1 MSYTIFYR
9 AMFVKLSDGTFIPVI
24 ESGDNNVWDVDR
36 NRCSRSWSSCRWL
49 RESEE
54 QQKRFSLTSD
64 EIIDLAKR
72 EIQTVVDENVGK
84 EPAFGGAP
92 YTKEHILSDLGYFYG
107 IHVCGHAVTS
117 AARFLGL
124 VKSGLRNAVTFE
136 EMDCG
141 LRLSWYEITESEKT
155 SRYCTDYANDENELA
170 QKWAEFQERGIT
182 PWIGFDEAAGERLW
196 DLMKVRNRKERLE
209 KTAPT
214 DYYVISFN
222 YNGKRY
228 VKKYASKRLSYSES
242 ISFAHKYLS
251 KKVADAAAFK
261 IARRFTQVTD
271 VQVEF
276 VSG

>member
-1 MSYTIFYR
+1 MSYTILYR

-36 NRCSRSWSSCRWL
+36 NRRSRSWSACRWL

-54 QQKRFSLTSD
+54 QRKRFSLTGD

-72 EIQTVVDENVGK
+72 EIQAVVDENVGK

-92 YTKEHILSDLGYFYG
+92 YTKEYILSDLGYFNG
-107 IHVCGHAVTS
+107 VHVCGHAVTT

-136 EMDCG
+136 EMNCG
-141 LRLSWYEITESEKT
+141 LRLSWYEKTENEET
-155 SRYCTDYANDENELA
+155 IRHCTDYANDENELA

-182 PWIGFDEAAGERLW
+182 PWIGFGEAAGERLW
-196 DLMKVRNRKERLE
+196 DFVKARNRKERPE
-209 KTAPT
+209 KATSA
-214 DYYVISFN
+214 DYYVISF
-222 YNGKRY
+222 YYSGKRY
-228 VKKYASKRLSYSES
+228 VQKYTTRRLLHNDS
-242 ISFAHKYLS
+242 IAYAHKYSS
-251 KKVADAAAFK
+251 KKVADAAASI
-261 IARRFTQVTD
+261 IARRFSQIVD